1 MQNIAIF
8 ASGSGSNTGAICQYF
23 SQHPRYRVV
32 LILCDKPEAGVYEVA
47 EHYGI
52 PTRFLS
58 ADVREPA
65 KLLSILKTYNIRFI
79 LLAGYLRLMPLEL
92 IAAFPQRILNI
103 HPALLPDFG
112 GKGMYGRHV
121 HNAVIKSGVNKS
133 GITIHIA
140 DQHYDEGD
148 ILFQSAVDIPSGMNA
163 NELQKE
169 VNELELK
176 YYPPVAE
183 SYFDFLNQ
191 KS

>member
-8 ASGSGSNTGAICQYF
+8 ASGSGSNTSAICQYF

-32 LILCDKPEAGVYEVA
+32 VILCDKPEAGVYDVA

-58 ADVREPA
+58 ADVREPS

-79 LLAGYLRLMPLEL
+79 LLAGYLRLMPAEI

-121 HNAVIKSGVNKS
+121 HNAVIRSGTNKS

-148 ILFQSAVDIPSGMNA
+148 ILFQSALDIPAGMNA
-163 NELQKE
+163 NELQKA

>member
-32 LILCDKPEAGVYEVA
+32 LILCDKPEAGVYKVA

-52 PTRFLS
+52 LTRFLS

-121 HNAVIKSGVNKS
+121 HNAVIRSGANKS

-148 ILFQSAVDIPSGMNA
+148 ILFQSALDIPAGMNA
-163 NELQKE
+163 NELQKA